1 MLSSST
7 KLHSSARSSLSS
19 KNAHREAQQCLSS
32 PSLLSVAVCLFS
44 RQGAEPESEDP
55 GALGEARTG
64 KWRVPTYRDYVDL
77 FRSLL
82 SCDQTMVNTAAESHR
97 RALAPLQ
104 FP

>member
-1 MLSSST
+1 MESST
-7 KLHSSARSSLSS
+7 KLHSSAGDSLSS
-19 KNAHREAQQCLSS
+19 KNAHREAQQCRCC

-55 GALGEARTG
+55 GALGVARTG
-64 KWRVPTYRDYVDL
+64 KWRVPTCRDYVDL

-82 SCDQTMVNTAAESHR
+82 SCDQTMVNTAAESHGS
-97 RALAPLQ
+97 ALAPLQ